1 MAAEQLQ
8 TALSEMP
15 IMNENKKDVLYE
27 LGQVYEAIGN
37 DAEALSYYKQ
47 IYQVEIGY
55 KDVAE
60 RVENRG

>member
-27 LGQVYEAIGN
+27 LGQVHEAIGN
-37 DAEALSYYKQ
+37 DAEALTFYKQ